1 MDGRFERYHV
11 EPSNHGNGNYVL
23 YDRLRGHGD
32 RYNSEANRLA
42 VIMDVGLAHRI
53 TRLLNADQAM
63 LERQGVRG

>member
-11 EPSNHGNGNYVL
+11 EPSNHANGNYVL

-32 RYNSEANRLA
+32 TYNPEKNRLA
-42 VIMDVGLAHRI
+42 VVMDVDMAHRI
-53 TRLLNADQAM
+53 ARLLNADQAM